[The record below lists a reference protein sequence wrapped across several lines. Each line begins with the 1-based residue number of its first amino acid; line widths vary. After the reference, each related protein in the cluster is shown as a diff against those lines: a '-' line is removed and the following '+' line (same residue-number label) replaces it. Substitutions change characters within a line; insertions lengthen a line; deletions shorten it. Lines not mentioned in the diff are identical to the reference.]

1 MNGPELIFECEF
13 DERAAEE
20 VELKGFFQHAAVC
33 LPDGRRMKLSFWDPV
48 RLAQDLETDLGNG
61 RTCFAEP
68 GLIVVPRVSVENM
81 RRAVSELYRTGY
93 FDHLENS

>member
-20 VELKGFFQHAAVC
+20 VELKGYFQHAVVR
-33 LPDGRRMKLSFWDPV
+33 LPDGRRMRLSFWEPV
-48 RLAQDLETDLGNG
+48 RLTQDLETDVRNG

-68 GLIVVPRVSVENM
+68 GLVIVPSVSVENM
-81 RRAVSELYRTGY
+81 RRAVFELYRTGY
-93 FDHLENS
+93 FDHPQDS